1 MLRRFSGAQV
11 RRVIDRKYAHV
22 PEHAHDW
29 PVLSIFVMGGYL
41 NRTELDEMFIAG
53 PSVILYRAGVAH
65 QNAISSAGFEQIE
78 IEFDPAWLGHMVL
91 PAAPVS
97 RWLGGPLGA
106 ESRTLAQVSSHETV
120 EGRLRAHVQRFLERA
135 CGESQGTMPNWLA
148 TITQRLR
155 EDTTLSVSDLAREV
169 GRHASWLGT
178 AYRRAVGE
186 GLLDTAARYRVERAA
201 CLLRETDL
209 PSARVA
215 AEAGFC
221 DQSHMSRTFRRIL
234 GRLPSGVREDRQGFR
249 QDSGVSGEPH
259 RRGPRQCP

>member
-11 RRVIDRKYAHV
+11 RRVIDRSHAHV

-53 PSVILYRAGVAH
+53 PSVILYRAGAAH

-91 PAAPVS
+91 PGAPVS

-106 ESRTLAQVSSHETV
+106 ESRTLAQVSSRETV
-120 EGRLRAHVQRFLERA
+120 EGRLRAHVQHFLERA
-135 CGESQGTMPNWLA
+135 YLESQSTMPNWLA
-148 TITQRLR
+148 TITRRLR

-249 QDSGVSGEPH
+249 QDSGVSGGPH
-259 RRGPRQCP
+259 RRAPRHCP